1 MVGSADG
8 VQLGPAAAE
17 TVTQER
23 ERRLR
28 ELAAAFRIFGTFGFS
43 EGVAGH
49 ITVRDPEFPDTFWV
63 NPFGMN
69 FRHITVSDLIQV
81 DHDGNVITGSRPV
94 NRAAFC
100 IHSEVHKARP
110 DVIAAAHAH
119 SVHGKAFSSLGQP
132 LLPITQDACAF
143 YQDHAVYTDYRG
155 VVGDLEEGRAIGSA
169 LGPAKAVILQV
180 SGQVGIDPHTE
191 SLVGGTVYAQTLQAL
206 RNVQAI
212 LTAAGADFEDVLM
225 LRVFLNAPEGF
236 AELNQAF
243 ADYLQKPYP
252 ARTTLFGGLPPGLL
266 VEIDALAKI
275 SAARQ

>member
-1 MVGSADG
+1 MTSVDVVASEELSEYMVGSAD
-8 VQLGPAAAE
+8 VDPMSPAPAA
-17 TVTQER
+17 TVEEER
-23 ERRLR
+23 DRRLR
-28 ELAAAFRIFGTFGFS
+28 ELAAAFRIFGAFGFS

-119 SVHGKAFSSLGQP
+119 SIHGKAFSSLGQP

-155 VVGDLEEGRAIGSA
+155 VVTDLEEGKAIGAA
-169 LGPAKAVILQV
+169 LGPAKAVILQNHGLLTVGHSVAEAAWWFITMERSCQAQLLAMAAGEPRTIEHDTAV
-180 SGQVGIDPHTE
+180 SVYNQI
-191 SLVGGTVYAQTLQAL
+191 GTPVAGWFQFQPLWDDVLRTSPEAL
-206 RNVQAI
+206 R
-212 LTAAGADFEDVLM
+212 
-225 LRVFLNAPEGF
+225 
-236 AELNQAF
+236 
-243 ADYLQKPYP
+243 
-252 ARTTLFGGLPPGLL
+252 
-266 VEIDALAKI
+266 
-275 SAARQ
+275 

>member
-1 MVGSADG
+1 MKIQIETNAAPDPVGAYSQA
-8 VQLGPAAAE
+8 V
-17 TVTQER
+17 
-23 ERRLR
+23 
-28 ELAAAFRIFGTFGFS
+28 RIG
-43 EGVAGH
+43 
-49 ITVRDPEFPDTFWV
+49 DT
-63 NPFGMN
+63 
-69 FRHITVSDLIQV
+69 
-81 DHDGNVITGSRPV
+81 
-94 NRAAFC
+94 
-100 IHSEVHKARP
+100 
-110 DVIAAAHAH
+110 
-119 SVHGKAFSSLGQP
+119 
-132 LLPITQDACAF
+132 
-143 YQDHAVYTDYRG
+143 
-155 VVGDLEEGRAIGSA
+155 
-169 LGPAKAVILQV
+169 LQV
-180 SGQVGIDPHTE
+180 SGQVRIDPHTE